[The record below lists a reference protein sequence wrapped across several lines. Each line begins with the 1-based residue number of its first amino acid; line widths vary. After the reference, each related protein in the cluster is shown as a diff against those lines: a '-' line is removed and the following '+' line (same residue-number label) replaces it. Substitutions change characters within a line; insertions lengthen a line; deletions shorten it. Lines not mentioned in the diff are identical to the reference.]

1 MNRKELIKA
10 FRDEGYA
17 EATPTLDS
25 LKAYAEANGIVFKDA
40 DGVVDLA
47 EAWNTKSEVVV
58 KETEQPIERKQN
70 SDAAKKAF
78 GSVAKVTEDV
88 ESKAAPARFAIGNLQ
103 KSMYQ
108 DKIKNGKAAVPDADL
123 AEVIGSCFRVNYMK
137 ARGIDSWDQK
147 SRDIE
152 VTKGL
157 NTYTNENGGF
167 LVPPA
172 ELMNE
177 LIYNGEPT
185 GVARSVANV
194 VRLGGSS
201 ASYARETAD
210 VTLPVLAEGGT
221 LQSIT
226 PAFDRVTPIVRKTGG
241 YFESTMEEMED
252 SAFNVGDVIT
262 RKTRIAYDNR
272 IDDDYFMGDGTS
284 TYNQFTGL
292 ANSTN
297 VTNVPAAGSAWA
309 NITLA
314 NIMSCLGT
322 VQGAGSDL
330 MGICSRQ
337 FAFNVLANLNY
348 ATSQF
353 KSIFRMNPDQRGG
366 VLMESLPIMFSQR
379 MPIVSN
385 GTTRS
390 LYIGNFKAGSMVGER
405 RDLTIK
411 PDDRTGLA
419 TDSFRWYVT
428 ARYSVLIH
436 GHGRTD
442 LTNQNI
448 VALRTT

>member
-1 MNRKELIKA
+1 MTKQTLLKTLRGL
-10 FRDEGYA
+10 GYA
-17 EATPTLDS
+17 DDKPTLDS
-25 LKAYAEANGIVFKDA
+25 VKAFVESEAIELQDENGNSIDVSKSWNEKTVITAEAPVETGRKMTKT
-40 DGVVDLA
+40 
-47 EAWNTKSEVVV
+47 EAKGAGARTAS
-58 KETEQPIERKQN
+58 
-70 SDAAKKAF
+70 
-78 GSVAKVTEDV
+78 VTEGTT
-88 ESKAAPARFAIGNLQ
+88 ESKPQAFAIGNLQ
-103 KSMYQ
+103 KSLYQ
-108 DKIKNGKAAVPDADL
+108 QKIKSGKAAVPDADL
-123 AEVIGSCFRVNYMK
+123 AEVIGSCFRVNAMK
-137 ARGIDSWDQK
+137 SRGIESWENRT
-147 SRDIE
+147 RDLE

-157 NTYTNENGGF
+157 NTYTNENGGY

-172 ELMNE
+172 ELMRE

-194 VRLGGSS
+194 VRMNG
-201 ASYARETAD
+201 AQTSYARESAD

-221 LQSIT
+221 LQPIT
-226 PAFDRVTPIVRKTGG
+226 PAFDRVQPQVRKTGG

-252 SAFNVGDVIT
+252 SAFNVGDIIT
-262 RKTRIAYDNR
+262 RKTQIAYDNR
-272 IDDDYFMGDGTS
+272 IDDDYFLGDGTS

-297 VTNVPAAGSAWA
+297 VTNVAAAGAAWT

-314 NIMSCLGT
+314 NIFSCLGT
-322 VQGAGSDL
+322 LQAAGSDI

-353 KSIFRMNPDQRGG
+353 KQVFRMNPDQRGG
-366 VLMESLPIMFSQR
+366 VFAESLPIMFSQR
-379 MPIVSN
+379 MPIASA
-385 GTTRS
+385 GTSRC

-411 PDDRTGLA
+411 PDDRTGLT

-436 GHGRTD
+436 GHGRTE

>member
-10 FRDEGYA
+10 AKEEGYA
-17 EATPTLDS
+17 DASPSKESIKKYLTD
-25 LKAYAEANGIVFKDA
+25 NGITFKDA
-40 DGVVDLA
+40 DGAVDVD
-47 EAWNTKSEVVV
+47 EAWDTMAEVVV
-58 KETEQPIERKQN
+58 KNGEQPARKDN
-70 SDAAKKAF
+70 TDAAKKAF
-78 GSVAKVTEDV
+78 GAVAKVVEEG
-88 ESKAAPARFAIGNLQ
+88 ESKSAPQRFAIGSVQ
-103 KSMYQ
+103 KAMFKA
-108 DKIKNGKAAVPDADL
+108 KIARGETVVKDADL
-123 AEVIGSCFRVNYMK
+123 AEVIGSCFRTNYMK
-137 ARGIDSWDQK
+137 TRGIDSWEGKD
-147 SRDIE
+147 RDIE
-152 VTKGL
+152 ATKGL

-185 GVARSVANV
+185 GVARKIANV
-194 VRLGGSS
+194 VRLGNGSNT
-201 ASYARETAD
+201 YARETAD

-226 PAFDRVTPIVRKTGG
+226 PAIDRVTPIVRKTGG

-252 SAFNVGDVIT
+252 SNFNIGDIIT
-262 RKTRIAYDNR
+262 RKTQIAYDNR
-272 IDDDYFMGDGTS
+272 IDDDYILGDGTS

-292 ANSTN
+292 ANSAN
-297 VTNVPAAGSAWA
+297 VTAVAASGNAWSAVTA
-309 NITLA
+309 SDFNK
-314 NIMSCLGT
+314 CLGT
-322 VQGAGSDL
+322 VQGAGSNL

-337 FAFNVLANLNY
+337 FAFQVLANLEI

-353 KSIFRMNPDQRGG
+353 KTVFRMNPDQMGG
-366 VLMESLPIMFSQR
+366 VFNESLPIVFSQR
-379 MPIVSN
+379 MPIASAS
-385 GTTRS
+385 GQKCM
-390 LYIGNFKAGSMVGER
+390 YIGNFKAGSMVGER

-419 TDSFRWYVT
+419 TDSFRWYIT